1 MLLTPEEIGLPAP
14 IEQNRIKAAIVEPL
28 FVGGRVEGTLKLLM
42 VLNRKWGLICV
53 CSIFSS
59 MEAANLRWVSIS
71 TAAIWVASS
80 WAKPCP

>member
-1 MLLTPEEIGLPAP
+1 MGSV
-14 IEQNRIKAAIVEPL
+14 RINEAMV
-28 FVGGRVEGTLKLLM
+28 LM

-80 WAKPCP
+80 WAKPWAMERWVSVILRGSR